1 MLETLIMHIMVGIDL
16 FGVHLNVIYDLWRE
30 NQYINDFI
38 IFTNILYKN
47 IMAKCILVCSTSSIE
62 ICIHPIRFDRYLQN
76 AITFYSHCNQVS
88 LIETQHI
95 DQGAIEISAECS
107 RVVTLKTSLRSYHR
121 WVAKGNI
128 LS

>member
-1 MLETLIMHIMVGIDL
+1 MAGINL
-16 FGVHLNVIYDLWRE
+16 FGVHLYIIYELIYKLLWRE

-38 IFTNILYKN
+38 IFTNILHKT

-62 ICIHPIRFDRYLQN
+62 ICIHPIMFDRYLQN

-95 DQGAIEISAECS
+95 DQGAMEISAECS

>member
-1 MLETLIMHIMVGIDL
+1 MLETLIMHIMVGINL

-30 NQYINDFI
+30 DQYVNDFI

-95 DQGAIEISAECS
+95 DQVAIEISAECS